1 MLCNTAL
8 FNVCLCTDITKLID
22 IDQMHNYP
30 LYMCSLGFE
39 IVSLK
44 GDLSIFV
51 TRRETTPYDLV
62 LFLFDTQRVDK
73 YMYVG
78 NTKVQ

>member
-1 MLCNTAL
+1 MVMLYNTAL

-44 GDLSIFV
+44 GDL
-51 TRRETTPYDLV
+51 
-62 LFLFDTQRVDK
+62 
-73 YMYVG
+73 
-78 NTKVQ
+78 